1 MAAVA
6 TQVEVL
12 SRQEVDTANKLTMI
26 VFSGEMDRAI
36 AAFNNAT
43 GAAASGMDVTMFFTF
58 WGLQTIKKPARTGK
72 SLMGRMLGWFLNDVD
87 SLGPSK
93 MNFGGAGRWM
103 FKQMMKS
110 HNATPVAELR
120 ALATD
125 LGVKMLA
132 CQMSMDVME
141 IGREQMIKTVQGGD
155 LIEATATDPGLL
167 ADIPAWCRSTGHDLV
182 AIGRAEKIIRFA
194 VRRARGGASGA
205 GSSRGRSGA
214 PL

>member
-12 SRQEVDTANKLTMI
+12 SAQQVDTENKLTMI

-36 AAFNNAT
+36 AAFNIAT

-58 WGLQTIKKPARTGK
+58 WGIQTIKKPARTGR

-87 SLGPSK
+87 SLCPSK

-141 IGREQMIKTVQGGD
+141 IGREQLIDDVQGVAGVGGV
-155 LIEATATDPGLL
+155 AGGGRHSPY
-167 ADIPAWCRSTGHDLV
+167 PAVLS
-182 AIGRAEKIIRFA
+182 
-194 VRRARGGASGA
+194 GG
-205 GSSRGRSGA
+205 
-214 PL
+214 

>member
-12 SRQEVDTANKLTMI
+12 SRQQVDTGNKLTMI

-36 AAFNNAT
+36 AAFNIAT
-43 GAAASGMDVTMFFTF
+43 GAAASGM
-58 WGLQTIKKPARTGK
+58 
-72 SLMGRMLGWFLNDVD
+72 
-87 SLGPSK
+87 
-93 MNFGGAGRWM
+93 AGRM

-141 IGREQMIKTVQGGD
+141 IGREQLIDDVQGVAGVAAM
-155 LIEATATDPGLL
+155 LEEAAH
-167 ADIPAWCRSTGHDLV
+167 S
-182 AIGRAEKIIRFA
+182 KITLFI
-194 VRRARGGASGA
+194 
-205 GSSRGRSGA
+205 
-214 PL
+214 

>member
-36 AAFNNAT
+36 AAFNIAT

-132 CQMSMDVME
+132 CQMSMDVKDLFCT
-141 IGREQMIKTVQGGD
+141 IAVVKLAQAIKTVQVGD
-155 LIEATATDPGLL
+155 LIEATATDPGVL
-167 ADIPAWCRSTGHDLV
+167 ADIPAWCRSTGHELV
-182 AIGRAEKIIRFA
+182 SIGRAEKIIRFA
-194 VRRARGGASGA
+194 VRRVK
-205 GSSRGRSGA
+205 
-214 PL
+214 